1 MKFDRVVWA
10 LTAVALLV
18 MAGCFFA
25 RRQDASGQWNVE
37 VQRNDSS
44 VSVSLAEDGWPDSL
58 LEGEVI
64 DDYLQ
69 SLFLPFRHCSVE
81 YIVLGCTHYPFVRS
95 AIRKNFGRPVE
106 IIDGSDGTA
115 RQLKRQLEAA
125 GLLTAREAP
134 GQVTFLNSRPEMLET
149 CRTLYNLEY

>member
-64 DDYLQ
+64 DLNTASLSDLQ
-69 SLFLPFRHCSVE
+69 RLPGIGPERARAIAAYRQEEGGFSSVDE
-81 YIVLGCTHYPFVRS
+81 LLRVDGVGPRIVDGLRSYIS
-95 AIRKNFGRPVE
+95 AER
-106 IIDGSDGTA
+106 
-115 RQLKRQLEAA
+115 
-125 GLLTAREAP
+125 
-134 GQVTFLNSRPEMLET
+134 
-149 CRTLYNLEY
+149 